1 MVKHKKVSKHY
12 DHGCLQ
18 NFLLHFMF
26 LLTVTT
32 VKKSNIFGGT
42 YFTFLKEGPRANSS
56 LVKPNVGLKEKIEK
70 VVIM

>member
-1 MVKHKKVSKHY
+1 
-12 DHGCLQ
+12 
-18 NFLLHFMF
+18 MF
-26 LLTVTT
+26 LLTATT